1 MINISMATIL
11 NFPQR
16 PRAAQSLVISLYTD
30 EEIDVTVAAV
40 NLHGVYLGHCTADSL
55 STLDAESVEYCLRQA
70 STNQLLSTR
79 TRRLASSILAGIEHI
94 NIRHQM

>member
-1 MINISMATIL
+1 MATIL

-30 EEIDVTVAAV
+30 EEIELTVAAV
-40 NLHGVYLGHCTADSL
+40 NLHGAGLGHCTADTL
-55 STLDAESVEYCLRQA
+55 STLDAESVERCLLLA
-70 STNQLLSTR
+70 STNELLSR
-79 TRRLASSILAGIEHI
+79 RSRRLASSIVASIEHI

>member
-1 MINISMATIL
+1 MATIL

-40 NLHGVYLGHCTADSL
+40 NLHGAGLGHCTADTL
-55 STLDAESVEYCLRQA
+55 STLDAESVEYCLRLA
-70 STNQLLSTR
+70 STNGLLSSR
-79 TRRLASSILAGIEHI
+79 SRRLASSILASIEHI

>member
-1 MINISMATIL
+1 MATIL

-40 NLHGVYLGHCTADSL
+40 NLHGAGLGHCTADTL

-70 STNQLLSTR
+70 SSNELLSNR

-94 NIRHQM
+94 NIRHHM

>member
-16 PRAAQSLVISLYTD
+16 PRVAQSLVISLYTD
-30 EEIDVTVAAV
+30 EEIELTVAAV
-40 NLHGVYLGHCTADSL
+40 NLHGINLGRCTADSL

-70 STNQLLSTR
+70 SINELLSSR
-79 TRRLASSILAGIEHI
+79 TRRLACSILASIEHI